1 MIFLKKLVFFSLKGG
16 YSNSCQSITLELL
29 EKTQVNLIK
38 CSVNQYGGGRL
49 VGHKGRINLWKN
61 MLLVFAGILLIAAST
76 SLAEETKKKQ
86 EIQVFIDEQVL
97 IALEN
102 DEEVYSFDIVT
113 GRDGKE
119 TTAGR
124 YKIFRKHEKYTSK
137 TYGSEMP
144 YTMFFTED
152 GKAIHGT
159 QMATLRSYL
168 HSYLSDSVGSQGC
181 VGLTDD
187 NAKALFDWA
196 RVGTPVI
203 VITEKEN

>member
-1 MIFLKKLVFFSLKGG
+1 MHNNYLSVLISL
-16 YSNSCQSITLELL
+16 
-29 EKTQVNLIK
+29 
-38 CSVNQYGGGRL
+38 
-49 VGHKGRINLWKN
+49 
-61 MLLVFAGILLIAAST
+61 LLIFAST
-76 SLAEETKKKQ
+76 AWGSEAPEKK
-86 EIQVFIDEQVL
+86 EIRVFIEQQVL
-97 IALEN
+97 VALE
-102 DEEVYSFDIVT
+102 DGEEIYSFDIVT

-124 YKIFRKHEKYTSK
+124 YRIFRKHEKYTSK

-168 HSYLSDSVGSQGC
+168 HSYLTDSVGSQGC

-196 RVGTPVI
+196 PMGTSVV
-203 VITEKEN
+203 VITEEK

>member
-1 MIFLKKLVFFSLKGG
+1 MASHLCDTFINTFRFSVFGCLVF
-16 YSNSCQSITLELL
+16 IT
-29 EKTQVNLIK
+29 I
-38 CSVNQYGGGRL
+38 SPA
-49 VGHKGRINLWKN
+49 W
-61 MLLVFAGILLIAAST
+61 SD
-76 SLAEETKKKQ
+76 ETTVKK
-86 EIQVFIDEQVL
+86 EIRVFIERQVL
-97 IALEN
+97 IASEN
-102 DEEVYSFDIVT
+102 GKEIYNFDIVT

-168 HSYLSDSVGSQGC
+168 HSYLTDSVGSQGC

-187 NAKALFDWA
+187 NAMALFDWA
-196 RVGTPVI
+196 PIGTPVI
-203 VITEKEN
+203 VITE

>member
-1 MIFLKKLVFFSLKGG
+1 MKYEGSIYLRKKILMV
-16 YSNSCQSITLELL
+16 I
-29 EKTQVNLIK
+29 
-38 CSVNQYGGGRL
+38 
-49 VGHKGRINLWKN
+49 VGLF
-61 MLLVFAGILLIAAST
+61 VTVAST
-76 SLAEETKKKQ
+76 ALAGETGKKQ
-86 EIQVFIDEQVL
+86 EIRVFIDEQVL
-97 IALEN
+97 VALEN
-102 DEEVYSFDIVT
+102 DEEIYSFDIVT

-119 TTAGR
+119 TTAGKYR
-124 YKIFRKHEKYTSK
+124 VFKKHEKYTSK

-196 RVGTPVI
+196 RVGTPVV
-203 VITEKEN
+203 VITENKE